1 MSVWI
6 VLKVAAS
13 VFALLYG
20 VYATVVDFKEEHNGT
35 RRLSRRGK
43 WGIGILIL
51 SSIVAILADFGDRTS
66 AASQKARDQK
76 SQDALTA
83 EQLLRL
89 SGLASGLQSAQS
101 TTAAISSDMQA
112 ALHELTRNTQ
122 SVSKVLTQSER
133 ALQPLKNLY
142 FSGSIKLLERNPEI
156 SEFMAPVRK
165 AAAAHQGDILLVDG
179 VRRMWEGPGAPGFSL
194 QFDKLRETPTLRY
207 FGVVKGSPLY
217 PKVGSALAVVA
228 QSFLMVLHFSNSKL
242 NPNNFTPSQ
251 LRKPDL
257 ALEFVATPDDL
268 TNFLGFAPD
277 GTPILSFAAPVPY
290 ASWVSDGV
298 ILSVRD
304 LLRAQAVIQPVFGL
318 VKPSDEKALEIW
330 KTITINYLTMS
341 TGDGRWFRFDDKST
355 LRPDGIPVFVGRFVE
370 GK

>member
-20 VYATVVDFKEEHNGT
+20 VYATVVDFKEVHNGNK
-35 RRLSRRGK
+35 RLSRRGK
-43 WGIGILIL
+43 WGIGLLIL

-76 SQDALTA
+76 SQEALTA
-83 EQLLRL
+83 EQLRRL

-101 TTAAISSDMQA
+101 TTTAISSDMQA
-112 ALHELTRNTQ
+112 ALHELSGNTR

-133 ALQPLKNLY
+133 ALEPLRNLF
-142 FSGSIKLLERNPEI
+142 FSGSIKLPESDSEI
-156 SEFMAPVRK
+156 SEFVANVKK
-165 AAAAHQGDILLVDG
+165 AAAAHQGDILLERG
-179 VRRMWEGPGAPGFSL
+179 IRRMWEGSGSPGFSL
-194 QFDKLRETPTLRY
+194 QFDKLREAPTLRR

-217 PKVGSALAVVA
+217 PKVGSELAVVA
-228 QSFLMVLHFSNSKL
+228 QSILMVLPFSSNKL
-242 NPNNFTPSQ
+242 DPSNCNPSQ

-257 ALEFVATPDDL
+257 ALEFVATPDDVNNWVGL
-268 TNFLGFAPD
+268 TPD
-277 GTPILSFAAPVPY
+277 VTPILSFAATVPY
-290 ASWVSDGV
+290 SNWVSDGV

-304 LLRAQAVIQPVFGL
+304 LLRAQAVIQPIFGL

-330 KTITINYLTMS
+330 KSVTINYLTMS
-341 TGDGRWFRFDDKST
+341 TGDGRWFRFHNKST
-355 LRPDGIPVFVGRFVE
+355 LRPDGIPVFVGRFAE